1 MTSSHLPVS
10 IKFYFG
16 LGQAA
21 DYIKNFGFGT
31 LLMLYYNQVLGLS
44 GAYAG
49 AAVSISIAFDAI
61 SDPMVGSWSD
71 GYRSRW
77 GRRLPFMVGA
87 AVPLGVTFYC
97 LFMPPVGLNEFGL
110 FLWLTS
116 FAVLSRTALTFFN
129 VPYYALGAEMT
140 QDYHERTQ
148 LVVIRTAFGIASNF
162 LVIAI
167 AWNFIFVQTPGNA
180 TPQLTRAPYFP
191 YALLSA
197 VTMTLLMLACCRGTL
212 RVASGLSGDPGPS
225 RTFSFLQVYRD
236 LYQSLHNHSFR
247 SLFIGTLLFFIYAG
261 THGALAMHLMTF
273 YWQLDAKGIEYVQ
286 YGTIAGGILALPLVP
301 MLNHHLEKKGTLYLG
316 VIVGALAGT
325 GPVMLKLVHA
335 MPTSPDTLVPV
346 LVVLGVLGSMGGVA
360 AGVTGASMMG
370 DIADEHELESGSRR
384 EGVFFGCF
392 NFASKCSGAAGT
404 LIAGLALDIIGFPV
418 NSKPGMVPEPV
429 LFHFGLV
436 YGVVAIMMVLAIWV
450 FLPYRLNKARHDEIV
465 GELQRLRQDSLPG
478 PEAVFL
484 AEPGTI

>member
-129 VPYYALGAEMT
+129 VPYYEIV
-140 QDYHERTQ
+140 QF
-148 LVVIRTAFGIASNF
+148 FGHCDRVEFYICADTRQCDPTTDSSAILSLRIAQRRDHD
-162 LVIAI
+162 A
-167 AWNFIFVQTPGNA
+167 A
-180 TPQLTRAPYFP
+180 
-191 YALLSA
+191 YARLLP
-197 VTMTLLMLACCRGTL
+197 R
-212 RVASGLSGDPGPS
+212 
-225 RTFSFLQVYRD
+225 
-236 LYQSLHNHSFR
+236 
-247 SLFIGTLLFFIYAG
+247 YA
-261 THGALAMHLMTF
+261 
-273 YWQLDAKGIEYVQ
+273 
-286 YGTIAGGILALPLVP
+286 
-301 MLNHHLEKKGTLYLG
+301 
-316 VIVGALAGT
+316 
-325 GPVMLKLVHA
+325 
-335 MPTSPDTLVPV
+335 
-346 LVVLGVLGSMGGVA
+346 
-360 AGVTGASMMG
+360 
-370 DIADEHELESGSRR
+370 SRR
-384 EGVFFGCF
+384 FRPF
-392 NFASKCSGAAGT
+392 
-404 LIAGLALDIIGFPV
+404 
-418 NSKPGMVPEPV
+418 
-429 LFHFGLV
+429 
-436 YGVVAIMMVLAIWV
+436 
-450 FLPYRLNKARHDEIV
+450 R
-465 GELQRLRQDSLPG
+465 
-478 PEAVFL
+478 
-484 AEPGTI
+484 